1 MRTSLMKFLSL
12 LFCVTI
18 CFTACDKD
26 DVTLTDFEQ
35 HIVGDWKYETV
46 GFIIEG
52 QEVPL
57 EQFAKLIDMP
67 EGAEFDF
74 EEEMSLGEFSISFN
88 DNHEGNITSDIDEDN
103 ALFTWKLIDD
113 TQVKITD
120 KSNPNNTMIF
130 VRSGNS
136 IYFEVSAE
144 DFGFDDDNQLFNMMR
159 IYLKK
164 E

>member
-1 MRTSLMKFLSL
+1 MKTRLKTFLSL
-12 LFCVTI
+12 LFCLTI

-26 DVTLTDFEQ
+26 DVTLSDFEQ
-35 HIVGDWKYETV
+35 HIVGNWQYETV

-52 QEVPL
+52 QEVSL

-67 EGAEFDF
+67 EGAELDF

-88 DNHEGNITSDIDEDN
+88 DNHEGNIIYDNDEDN
-103 ALFTWKLIDD
+103 ILITWKLIEDNK
-113 TQVKITD
+113 VKITD
-120 KSNPNNTMIF
+120 QSNPLHTMIF
-130 VRSGNS
+130 IRSGNS

-144 DFGFDDDNQLFNMMR
+144 DFGIEADEQLFEMMR